1 MIEYFGFLIMLT
13 LAARAFLGGVNS
25 VNNPHRQTKLSK
37 NMNLYSYI
45 ITTSMFMEGVDLYAP
60 LKNPEPIIFPYNTH

>member
-13 LAARAFLGGVNS
+13 LAAMAFLGGVNS
-25 VNNPHRQTKLSK
+25 VNNPNRQTKLSK

-45 ITTSMFMEGVDLYAP
+45 ITIYFNVHEGGR
-60 LKNPEPIIFPYNTH
+60 